1 MYSATYFIGK
11 GKADKTIYLELRSSS
26 TNQPVTGGTLTG
38 AYYTRERT
46 LETSISLSTLG
57 SVDAAHSDGGYIEVD
72 STNCPGLYR
81 LDLPDAAIADGSPYC
96 ILTVKGTGLVPL
108 SILIMLDAPV
118 DVNSVR
124 EDQDAADNVQDFF
137 ALNGPSTTFEAWLEG
152 FETGTAQSGSTSLT
166 IKLASGASSS
176 NDKYKHR
183 VIYIRSGTG
192 AGQIAFIHA
201 YVGSTRVASI
211 LPDWHTTP
219 DNTSVYIIIPI
230 PAAVN
235 LWAVQSNALTA
246 TGLGLMGGDYEAD
259 DMLDVNVEAIDATV
273 QAGVVDAIY
282 DEDYTG
288 HTTANTLG
296 ANLNG
301 VIHGTA
307 VTGTLTTTQM
317 STNLTEATSSH
328 YHDRVIVWI
337 SGTLKGQTAQ
347 ITAYNGSTKVFTFT
361 AITEAPANGDKFI
374 IV

>member
-72 STNCPGLYR
+72 ATNCPGLYR

-137 ALNGPSTTFEAWLEG
+137 VLNGPSTTFEAWLDG
-152 FETGTAQSGSTSLT
+152 FETGTAQSGSTNQT
-166 IKLASGASSS
+166 IKLASGASST
-176 NDKYKHR
+176 NDKYQHR
-183 VIYIRSGTG
+183 MIYLRSGSG
-192 AGQIAFIHA
+192 AGQVAFIHD
-201 YVGSTRVASI
+201 YIGSTRVASI
-211 LPDWHTTP
+211 LPEWHTLP
-219 DNTSVYIIIPI
+219 DTTTVYLIIPI
-230 PAAVN
+230 SAAINV
-235 LWAVQSNALTA
+235 WGIRSNDYA
-246 TGLGLMGGDYEAD
+246 TGLALLANDYID
-259 DMLDVNVEAIDATV
+259 DSLINVNVEAIDATV
-273 QAGVVDAIY
+273 QAGVVDAVY
-282 DEDYTG
+282 DEDYTA

-307 VTGTLTTTQM
+307 VTGTLTTNQM

-337 SGTLKGQTAQ
+337 SGALKGQTAQ

-361 AITEAPANGDKFI
+361 AVTEAPANGDKFI

>member
-1 MYSATYFIGK
+1 MYSSTYLFGK

-26 TNQPVTGGTLTG
+26 TNQPVTGGMLTG
-38 AYYTRERT
+38 AYYVRERT

-72 STNCPGLYR
+72 GTNNPGLYR

-96 ILTVKGTGLVPL
+96 ILTVKGAGLVPL

-118 DVNSVR
+118 DLNSVR
-124 EDQDAADNVQDFF
+124 EDQNAADKVQDFF
-137 ALNGPSTTFEAWLEG
+137 AANGPSTKFEAWLEG
-152 FETGTAQSGSTSLT
+152 FETGTAQSGSTSQT
-166 IKLASGASSS
+166 IKLASGASST
-176 NDKYKHR
+176 NDYYLHR
-183 VIYIRSGTG
+183 MIYLRSGTG
-192 AGQIAFIHA
+192 IGQIRFIHA
-201 YVGSTRVASI
+201 YVGSTRVATI
-211 LPDWHTTP
+211 LPDWDSTP

-230 PAAVN
+230 SAAINVWG
-235 LWAVQSNALTA
+235 LRSNDTA
-246 TGLGLMGGDYEAD
+246 TGLSLMAADYEAD
-259 DMLDVNVEAIDATV
+259 DKLDVSVEAIDAAV
-273 QAGVVDAIY
+273 QATLIDAVY

-296 ANLNG
+296 GNLNG

-317 STNLTEATSSH
+317 STNLTEATNSH

-337 SGTLKGQTAQ
+337 SGALKGQVAQ

-361 AITEAPANGDKFI
+361 AVTDAPANGDKFI